1 MAKPTQKLARKYD
14 KRLEFF
20 EVILADDGYGGK
32 DDDSLVS
39 IGKRWAYVVNQSERS
54 LAEYR
59 QRYGLNEETYLKV
72 FVIRYWELLDRQ
84 KHTFVYLGW
93 IYNILIVNEASEYKT
108 DLEIVAIRV
117 EKASGFAPPTVD
129 NARLLE
135 DGDFRLLED
144 GDYRLLESA

>member
-54 LAEYR
+54 LAEYAN
-59 QRYGLNEETYLKV
+59 GT
-72 FVIRYWELLDRQ
+72 
-84 KHTFVYLGW
+84 G
-93 IYNILIVNEASEYKT
+93 
-108 DLEIVAIRV
+108 
-117 EKASGFAPPTVD
+117 
-129 NARLLE
+129 
-135 DGDFRLLED
+135 
-144 GDYRLLESA
+144 